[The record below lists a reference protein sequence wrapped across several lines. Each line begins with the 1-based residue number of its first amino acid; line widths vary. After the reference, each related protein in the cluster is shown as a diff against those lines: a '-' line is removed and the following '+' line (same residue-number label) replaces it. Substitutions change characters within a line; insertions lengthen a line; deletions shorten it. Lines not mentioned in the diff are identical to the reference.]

1 MQIFDRGNYNYLNNN
16 YNIPTYEQTED
27 EKYFNPYEGYI
38 RGNLFPKLYNTYKIE
53 VPYEIRPLNEQA
65 EMLTYINSLY
75 FALTDL
81 NLYLD
86 IHPTDKKAINE
97 YINCLNNLKEY
108 MRIYQNTYEPL
119 TNTSEAL
126 EAYPWRWIDSW
137 PWECGN

>member
-53 VPYEIRPLNEQA
+53 VPYKIKPLNEQA

-86 IHPTDKKAINE
+86 IPIFAIDFF
-97 YINCLNNLKEY
+97 KVVSA
-108 MRIYQNTYEPL
+108 TYLSAFLQIIRPIVSL
-119 TNTSEAL
+119 STSVLSRSSTAFT
-126 EAYPWRWIDSW
+126 
-137 PWECGN
+137 